1 MARTEWPAV
10 LLSLLLLQ
18 LQVPAL
24 SAQELPAATGAMQ
37 GAEPD
42 AIEGEN
48 EQSSEEISAESPEE
62 RLELQLRNLVTSWAS
77 AWQSQLDDIYLLH
90 YHPLFEPEG
99 VASREDWEASRR
111 ARLVEPGSISIG
123 LREFELVQ
131 GDATSATVRFRLD
144 YSRPGYADQ
153 TWKQLVLARN
163 GELWQILRE
172 SNLSVV
178 RVPAP

>member
-1 MARTEWPAV
+1 MARPEWRVA
-10 LLSLLLLQ
+10 LLLLMLLM
-18 LQVPAL
+18 LQGPAPY
-24 SAQELPAATGAMQ
+24 AQELPAVAAPMPGAVQ
-37 GAEPD
+37 ETVQDD
-42 AIEGEN
+42 ASEA
-48 EQSSEEISAESPEE
+48 SSEE

-99 VASREDWEASRR
+99 FASRDDWEASRR

-123 LREFELVQ
+123 LREFELLQWGGTTAV
-131 GDATSATVRFRLD
+131 VRFRLD

-153 TWKQLVLARN
+153 TWKQLVLALN

-172 SNLSVV
+172 QNLAVT
-178 RVPAP
+178 RVAEP